1 MIIKL
6 KPILIEKV
14 WGGSRLGLMYN
25 SKSNKIG
32 ECWGISAHKSNS
44 NIIEDGQFKGITL
57 RELYNSNRQ
66 LFGGYESDEFPI
78 LIKYI
83 DAKSDLSI
91 QVHPDNAY
99 ATINENSNGKEE
111 CWYILESRPETKILI
126 GHSANSKEEIRSMI
140 EKGKVLEITNFY
152 NIKPNNYF
160 YIPTGTVH
168 AICAGTFLLEVS
180 QSSDITYRLYD
191 YNRLDKGVKRELHIN
206 KSMDVIKVPDNKLIL
221 EHKNN
226 HFTFEIINNIGVSS
240 TKAHQF
246 GDYISILEGEGSLGN
261 YRVKVGDFFIV
272 SSNFEYNIEGNLKY
286 HLSRLV

>member
-1 MIIKL
+1 MKL

-25 SKSNKIG
+25 SKSNIIG

-44 NIIEDGQFKGITL
+44 NIIEDGQFEGTTL
-57 RELYNSNRQ
+57 RELYNSNRS
-66 LFGGYESDEFPI
+66 LFGGYKSDEFPI

-83 DAKSDLSI
+83 DAKTDLSI
-91 QVHPDNAY
+91 QVHPDDDY

-111 CWYILESRPETKILI
+111 CWYILEAKSDTKIII
-126 GHSANSKEEIRSMI
+126 GHSASSKEVIRSRI
-140 EKGKVLEITNFY
+140 EKGNVLEIINFY

-160 YIPTGTVH
+160 YIPPGTVH
-168 AICAGTFLLEVS
+168 AICTGTFLLEVS

-226 HFTFEIINNIGVSS
+226 HFTFEIINNIGVSPN
-240 TKAHQF
+240 KAHQF

-261 YRVKVGDFFIV
+261 YRVKAGDFFIV

-286 HLSRLV
+286 HISRLI